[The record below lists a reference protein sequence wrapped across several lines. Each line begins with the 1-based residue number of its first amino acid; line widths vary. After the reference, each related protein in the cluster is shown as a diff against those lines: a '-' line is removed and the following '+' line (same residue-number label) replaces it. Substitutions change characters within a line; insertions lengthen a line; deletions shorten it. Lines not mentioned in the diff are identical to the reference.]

1 MKRMVKLHIVMGV
14 VATLLVCTSPLYAA
28 SSDRTVTES
37 QINES
42 YWVTNPRSRVV
53 SSRQVDLQPGQVV
66 LIETWNLPRKGPI
79 QWSWTYT
86 PSIENG
92 RVNWTL
98 MTATQ
103 DGQPISADLQ
113 DQINARVSSSW
124 TRWVKNQLPTGQI
137 ESVTITEDEIIYT
150 LARD

>member
-1 MKRMVKLHIVMGV
+1 
-14 VATLLVCTSPLYAA
+14 
-28 SSDRTVTES
+28 
-37 QINES
+37 
-42 YWVTNPRSRVV
+42 
-53 SSRQVDLQPGQVV
+53 LQPGQVV